1 MQLLQAMINTVMP
14 VFILVGLGWIARRV
28 LKIDVKE
35 PARLSVYLLAPGLI
49 ANSILN
55 ARLVA
60 AELGKIIAF
69 GLLLTALM
77 ILITLALGRLMGW
90 SPVGRSAAVLSTSFM
105 NAANYGLPVMMFAF
119 GQAGFD
125 RAAVFVV
132 LESLLMYTVAVFFAA
147 RGKLHWRDALT
158 AVFKLPMVWAASAAL
173 VVRLLGFDMPDTL
186 VKSVG
191 LLANGALSMF
201 VIILGMQVA
210 GIQVRNFS
218 AKVAVPVL
226 LRLVVSPLV
235 ALALVTWL
243 KPEPL
248 TANVLVLT
256 AAMPAAVNT
265 TLLAVQFDAE
275 PDQVSAV
282 TLLTTMLSLATVT
295 FWVWYLGAR

>member
-1 MQLLQAMINTVMP
+1 MQLLQAMLGTVLP
-14 VFILVGLGWIARRV
+14 VFILVGLGWVARRV
-28 LKIDVKE
+28 LKVDVKE
-35 PARLSVYLLAPGLI
+35 PARISVYLLAPGLI

-55 ARLVA
+55 AHLVA

-69 GLLLTALM
+69 GLILTLAMILLTLGV
-77 ILITLALGRLMGW
+77 GRLLGW
-90 SPVGRSAAVLSTSFM
+90 SPVSRSAAVLSTAFM
-105 NAANYGLPVMMFAF
+105 NAANYGLPVVLFAF

-132 LESLLMYTVAVFFAA
+132 LESVLMYTVAVFFAA
-147 RGKLHWRDALT
+147 RGSLPWREALT
-158 AVFKLPMVWAASAAL
+158 AVFKLPMIWAASAAIA
-173 VVRLLGFDMPDTL
+173 VRLLGFTMPEPV

-218 AKVAVPVL
+218 LRVVVPVL

-235 ALALVTWL
+235 ALGLVAWL
-243 KPEPL
+243 EPEPL
-248 TANVLVLT
+248 TGKVLVLA

-265 TLLAVQFDAE
+265 TLLSVQFDAE

-282 TLLTTMLSLATVT
+282 TLMTTLVSLLTVT
-295 FWVWYLGAR
+295 FWVWYLKG